1 MWATVERMVLLRWI
15 LDVCLVTCITPNC
28 ATAPWEAVRLS
39 DRKFFQPHCWPN
51 ICSGLLAEEQLL
63 LVCPTLYKILNNHV
77 KPMHESSNTGSVGE
91 TPSVSLAHFMYIHFH
106 QFVHIFLLAHLKK
119 NPTCSLVYSFTTPA
133 WKSLLLHAAL
143 WHLVYSESANFYTI
157 LFTCYQW
164 FAWHIEELMQGAV
177 ETELR
182 CSVNTNSA
190 FAFNSQLY
198 FASSGLEETN

>member
-1 MWATVERMVLLRWI
+1 MWATVERVVLLRWI

-28 ATAPWEAVRLS
+28 TTAPWEAVRLS

-77 KPMHESSNTGSVGE
+77 EPMHESSNTGSVGE

-119 NPTCSLVYSFTTPA
+119 TKKKHLLIGWFFHNPCVEESGFACSSVTFC
-133 WKSLLLHAAL
+133 LLRI
-143 WHLVYSESANFYTI
+143 SSFYTI
-157 LFTCYQW
+157 YSLLV
-164 FAWHIEELMQGAV
+164 IND
-177 ETELR
+177 LR
-182 CSVNTNSA
+182 DTLRSWCKGPWKQNSDA
-190 FAFNSQLY
+190 LSIPIQHLH
-198 FASSGLEETN
+198 